1 MNNIKLQGIDVAGI
15 EKEYSL
21 NDFKGQK
28 VILYFYPKDNTSGCT
43 QEACDFRDN
52 INRLTSFATVIGVS
66 PDSIKSHLKFKEK
79 QRLNFVLLSDPEHKL
94 AEAFNVWVEKS
105 MYGRKYMGIERSTF
119 VLDENLNIIKEWCN
133 QSRFM
138 STAMNQ
144 KATDKYAQK
153 ILWKIKVP
161 AGTKGASIES
171 FNIEREAEAEFLL
184 QRGSDLLIKNAKF
197 NSKKRIWEIDVVM
210 DQININIDKGLN
222 NVKMKVGV

>member
-1 MNNIKLQGIDVAGI
+1 MNDIKLQGINVDGI

-79 QRLNFVLLSDPEHKL
+79 QSLNFILLSDPEHKL

-119 VLDENLNIIKEWCN
+119 VLDEKLNIIKEW
-133 QSRFM
+133 R
-138 STAMNQ
+138 
-144 KATDKYAQK
+144 
-153 ILWKIKVP
+153 KVKV
-161 AGTKGASIES
+161 KGHVDEV
-171 FNIEREAEAEFLL
+171 
-184 QRGSDLLIKNAKF
+184 
-197 NSKKRIWEIDVVM
+197 IDH
-210 DQININIDKGLN
+210 LN
-222 NVKMKVGV
+222 E

>member
-1 MNNIKLQGIDVAGI
+1 MNDIKLQGIDIDGI

-79 QRLNFVLLSDPEHKL
+79 QSINFILLSDPEHKL
-94 AEAFNVWVEKS
+94 AETFNVWVEKS

-119 VLDENLNIIKEWCN
+119 VLDEKLE
-133 QSRFM
+133 
-138 STAMNQ
+138 
-144 KATDKYAQK
+144 YH
-153 ILWKIKVP
+153 
-161 AGTKGASIES
+161 
-171 FNIEREAEAEFLL
+171 
-184 QRGSDLLIKNAKF
+184 
-197 NSKKRIWEIDVVM
+197 
-210 DQININIDKGLN
+210 
-222 NVKMKVGV
+222 

>member
-1 MNNIKLQGIDVAGI
+1 MNDIKLQGIDVDGI

-52 INRLTSFATVIGVS
+52 INRLTNFATVIGVS

-79 QRLNFVLLSDPEHKL
+79 QSLNFILLSDPEHKL

-119 VLDENLNIIKEWCN
+119 VLDENLNIIKEW
-133 QSRFM
+133 R
-138 STAMNQ
+138 
-144 KATDKYAQK
+144 
-153 ILWKIKVP
+153 KVKV
-161 AGTKGASIES
+161 KGHVDEV
-171 FNIEREAEAEFLL
+171 
-184 QRGSDLLIKNAKF
+184 
-197 NSKKRIWEIDVVM
+197 IDY
-210 DQININIDKGLN
+210 LN
-222 NVKMKVGV
+222 V

>member
-1 MNNIKLQGIDVAGI
+1 MNDIKLQGIDVDGI

-79 QRLNFVLLSDPEHKL
+79 QSLNFILLSDPEHKL

-119 VLDENLNIIKEWCN
+119 VLDENLNIIKEW
-133 QSRFM
+133 R
-138 STAMNQ
+138 
-144 KATDKYAQK
+144 
-153 ILWKIKVP
+153 KVKV
-161 AGTKGASIES
+161 KGHVDE
-171 FNIEREAEAEFLL
+171 
-184 QRGSDLLIKNAKF
+184 
-197 NSKKRIWEIDVVM
+197 VV
-210 DQININIDKGLN
+210 DYLFAIYN
-222 NVKMKVGV
+222 

>member
-1 MNNIKLQGIDVAGI
+1 MNNIKLQGIDIDGI

-21 NDFKGQK
+21 NNFKGQK

-79 QRLNFVLLSDPEHKL
+79 QGLNFILLSDPEHKL

-119 VLDENLNIIKEWCN
+119 VLDENLNIIKEW
-133 QSRFM
+133 R
-138 STAMNQ
+138 
-144 KATDKYAQK
+144 
-153 ILWKIKVP
+153 KVKV
-161 AGTKGASIES
+161 KGHVDEVIDY
-171 FNIEREAEAEFLL
+171 L
-184 QRGSDLLIKNAKF
+184 NA
-197 NSKKRIWEIDVVM
+197 
-210 DQININIDKGLN
+210 
-222 NVKMKVGV
+222 

>member
-1 MNNIKLQGIDVAGI
+1 MNNIKLQGINIDGI
-15 EKEYSL
+15 KKEYSL

-79 QRLNFVLLSDPEHKL
+79 QSLNFILLSDPEHKL

-119 VLDENLNIIKEWCN
+119 VLDENLNIIKEW
-133 QSRFM
+133 R
-138 STAMNQ
+138 
-144 KATDKYAQK
+144 
-153 ILWKIKVP
+153 KVKV
-161 AGTKGASIES
+161 KGHI
-171 FNIEREAEAEFLL
+171 AEV
-184 QRGSDLLIKNAKF
+184 
-197 NSKKRIWEIDVVM
+197 IDY
-210 DQININIDKGLN
+210 LN
-222 NVKMKVGV
+222 L

>member
-1 MNNIKLQGIDVAGI
+1 MNNIKLQGIDIDGI

-21 NDFKGQK
+21 NVFKGQK

-79 QRLNFVLLSDPEHKL
+79 QGLNFILLSDPEHKL

-119 VLDENLNIIKEWCN
+119 ILDENLNIVKEW
-133 QSRFM
+133 R
-138 STAMNQ
+138 
-144 KATDKYAQK
+144 
-153 ILWKIKVP
+153 KVKV
-161 AGTKGASIES
+161 KGHVQEVIEY
-171 FNIEREAEAEFLL
+171 L
-184 QRGSDLLIKNAKF
+184 NA
-197 NSKKRIWEIDVVM
+197 
-210 DQININIDKGLN
+210 
-222 NVKMKVGV
+222 